1 MARLGA
7 CLVVALA
14 SLARAQGAADL
25 VLHVPTLA
33 ENAREEL
40 KPIAVDDCT
49 LQPADA
55 CVDAPGLRK
64 LLRFS
69 VLALNRGTED
79 LFLGTPTAGDPRFV
93 FSQCHDHFH
102 FESFARYELRPRGGT
117 TVVKS
122 GQKRS
127 FCIEDLRTDP
137 DAPFARSCT
146 GDPDCEGHGQCANG
160 VCQYNCGY
168 QGIQPGRG
176 DIYESNL
183 DCQWIDTTDVPPG
196 EYDLWVLLN
205 TEEQLP
211 EADYT
216 NNSGTIP
223 VTVGPSS
230 DAPVPTIKVRAKK
243 KAKLGKPLKIRWK
256 PKVTGGLDA
265 IAGYDVLL
273 SRDGGTT
280 FAELLAT
287 GLPGSTRKLKWTAS
301 GAASETGLVQVVVW
315 TKALQR
321 ASGTSRTVRILP

>member
-1 MARLGA
+1 MRLLACFAVMLAGA
-7 CLVVALA
+7 V
-14 SLARAQGAADL
+14 RAQGAADL

-40 KPIAVDDCT
+40 KPIAANACT
-49 LQPADA
+49 LQPADE

-69 VLALNRGTED
+69 VLALNRGTDD
-79 LFLGTPTAGDPRFV
+79 LFVGTPTPDDPRFV
-93 FSQCHDHFH
+93 FSECHEHFH

-146 GDPDCEGHGQCANG
+146 DDASCEGHGQCANG
-160 VCQYNCGY
+160 VCQYNCNY

-205 TEEQLP
+205 TEQLLP
-211 EADYT
+211 ESDYT

-223 VTVGPSS
+223 VTVGPLP
-230 DAPVPTIKVRAKK
+230 DAFLPTVRVRAKK
-243 KAKLGKPLKIRWK
+243 KAKLGRPLKIRWK
-256 PKVTGGLDA
+256 PKVKGGPDA
-265 IAGYDVLL
+265 LAGFDVWL
-273 SRDGGTT
+273 SRDGGAS
-280 FAELLAT
+280 FPELLAT
-287 GLPGSTRKLKWTAS
+287 GLAPSERKLKWTAS
-301 GAASETGLVQVVVW
+301 GAATETAVVRVVVW
-315 TKALQR
+315 TRALQH
-321 ASGTSRTVRILP
+321 ASGTSRTVRIVP